1 MQQRMDLSARR
12 DLNNGFGDALSRAF
26 EFAAT
31 PAIFGGVGY
40 LIDQWLDTTPIFT
53 IVLALWAVVGS
64 TVLWWYRYDAK
75 MQQIEAELVARRDI
89 GQHGEGT
96 KAVDVSTDSKDSK
109 DSKEQPAAAAAA
121 QPVISDGLLPT
132 GVTLEGGPR

>member
-40 LIDQWLDTTPIFT
+40 PIDQWLDTTPIFT

-64 TVLWWYRYDAK
+64 TVLWCYRYDAK
-75 MQQIEAELVARRDI
+75 MQQIEAEQLTPVEAATRPTVSRAATRR
-89 GQHGEGT
+89 
-96 KAVDVSTDSKDSK
+96 STWTTSLRWFFRRS
-109 DSKEQPAAAAAA
+109 
-121 QPVISDGLLPT
+121 
-132 GVTLEGGPR
+132 

>member
-75 MQQIEAELVARRDI
+75 MRQIEAELVARRDI

-96 KAVDVSTDSKDSK
+96 EAVDVDDV
-109 DSKEQPAAAAAA
+109 SKEQPAPAAAA